1 MNEQQENMFQF
12 LKLTINWLVNA
23 LVSTQQINK

>member
-12 LKLTINWLVNA
+12 SKLTINWLVNA